1 MVCVRKRSIPANQKI
16 YYSCKFSQH
25 FDTFMERKDFPSP
38 CFDVILSRQSTIS
51 RPKLATIPITVSK
64 TANWSE
70 QSGLADSIRPVAST
84 VGETFGALIKILPSA
99 AIRINDR
106 LSVGGSV
113 GVAASHA
120 ELEGPFHLQS
130 GPMPGA
136 PALLDLQATGA
147 SVAWNLGLQYQINE
161 CTTVGLAYIEF
172 ALEKPAFFRA
182 MWREE
187 AIYSNDEEYVAAS
200 NKLSAHLKGGFSDTM
215 TDEDPTSISPQELL
229 AWSSVHG
236 LANLFVDGP
245 VAKGKTQAQKLV
257 KAADMIQAMAPA
269 LK

>member
-1 MVCVRKRSIPANQKI
+1 MNSGEKKAYHHGNLAESLLNAV
-16 YYSCKFSQH
+16 
-25 FDTFMERKDFPSP
+25 DE
-38 CFDVILSRQSTIS
+38 
-51 RPKLATIPITVSK
+51 LAT
-64 TANWSE
+64 
-70 QSGLADSIRPVAST
+70 QFGLEAVTLRGCAK
-84 VGETFGALIKILPSA
+84 L
-99 AIRINDR
+99 
-106 LSVGGSV
+106 V
-113 GVAASHA
+113 GVSPSSAFRHYADKRTLLTAFATRALHQLSDAMDAARDQAHKD
-120 ELEGPFHLQS
+120 GTNPFR
-130 GPMPGA
+130 A
-136 PALLDLQATGA
+136 
-147 SVAWNLGLQYQINE
+147 
-161 CTTVGLAYIEF
+161 VGLAYIEF

-200 NKLSAHLKGGFSDTM
+200 NKLSAHLRGGFSDTM

-245 VAKGKTQAQKLV
+245 VAKGKTQAQKLI